1 MAEPVDLLDG
11 AGRASRGK
19 AARDALKQRTRP
31 EDAFPTS
38 RDGRLIV
45 REERDGKRRR
55 DDSEDDSDGGSDG
68 GRTART
74 ARTARTSNTRRT
86 SRTELSRGDKFRSKK
101 AQGDAKK
108 GALEPFAYWPM
119 DRKMLNRRKAKQKVA
134 QKELGKVVR
143 SAKRQRQG

>member
-1 MAEPVDLLDG
+1 M
-11 AGRASRGK
+11 SRGAK
-19 AARDALKQRTRP
+19 SL
-31 EDAFPTS
+31 
-38 RDGRLIV
+38 
-45 REERDGKRRR
+45 
-55 DDSEDDSDGGSDG
+55 G
-68 GRTART
+68 GRSEGGRGKGKI
-74 ARTARTSNTRRT
+74 TSKV
-86 SRTELSRGDKFRSKK
+86 LGGDKFRSKK